1 MVERIAISQGAVIAG
16 GARPARRPGQ
26 ALAALAVAL
35 VAACG
40 AEPQAESLESVAAKQ
55 PPIYDPASLSGQ
67 AIPNSDL
74 PPEGTR
80 SLFDHL
86 VAQHG
91 QLPYPFEDV
100 VDWIASLDKDGRAP
114 TTVLV
119 PHGRSLQ
126 KGKSSFA
133 DPRVILTADITPP
146 ESAAGHQ
153 PIYRGRLFLGFVDNA
168 EEIEV
173 LSYNEAAGRFE
184 FQLVKDYCEGCT
196 PRIVYAQ
203 RNVCLTCHQNGAGIF
218 PVRPWQE
225 TNASPD
231 IAARIREAL
240 PNRTTY
246 AGAPMDVRL
255 EAPETIDNNTDISNV
270 IPVAQRVWLDGCG
283 DGDAGTECR
292 RLMLKLA
299 LEFAVAP
306 GRFDAESATAQALR
320 AHFARNW
327 PERGVAIP
335 NNNLLNRDPLQDDL
349 YSGGLWAGIKRAVF
363 GRSETTTAGG
373 GDKLADFDAL
383 PPLPPELDPLTL
395 RAPDKLL
402 TPDELEGVYALA
414 QLFAP
419 ADLAR
424 LEQQADYDMAKLMQ
438 AVDHAA
444 VSPHVAVVPFRRMP
458 VVDALLVALGAERTP
473 VHWGMAIADM
483 SPPIFEGEPR
493 LELAEDSPLKPFETY
508 CFGCHRGNPNA
519 KLNFMAGAD
528 EAEVLA
534 NIQDTDTIRDVLDY
548 ERYLGSK
555 KASTLMPPEGS
566 WQRDK
571 LDAQLSKGDDPLTA
585 MRDQVPSLFEF

>member
-1 MVERIAISQGAVIAG
+1 MIRRTLIALIAAG
-16 GARPARRPGQ
+16 LLG
-26 ALAALAVAL
+26 
-35 VAACG
+35 ACG
-40 AEPQAESLESVAAKQ
+40 SEPAAESLESVAAKV
-55 PPIYDPASLSGQ
+55 PPVYDPSSLSGQ
-67 AIPNSDL
+67 AIPNDDL
-74 PPEGTR
+74 PPAGTR

-86 VAQHG
+86 VAQNG

-100 VDWIASLDKDGRAP
+100 VDWIASLDKDGKRP

-146 ESAAGHQ
+146 DSAAGYQ
-153 PIYRGRLFLGFVDNA
+153 PIYKGRLFLGFVDNA
-168 EEIEV
+168 AEIEV

-225 TNASPD
+225 TNASPE
-231 IAARIREAL
+231 IAARIHEAL
-240 PNRTTY
+240 PDRAAY
-246 AGAPMDVRL
+246 AGAPMDVKL

-270 IPVAQRVWLDGCG
+270 VPVAQRVWLDGCG
-283 DGDAGTECR
+283 DGEAGRDCR

-299 LEFAVAP
+299 LQFAVAP
-306 GRFDAESATAQALR
+306 GRFDAESADAQALTS
-320 AHFARNW
+320 HFARNW

-349 YSGGLWAGIKRAVF
+349 YSGGVWAGIKRALF
-363 GRSETTTAGG
+363 GRTETTTAGA

-395 RAPDKLL
+395 RQPETLL
-402 TPDELEGVYALA
+402 TPNELEGVYALA
-414 QLFAP
+414 QLFAA

-424 LEQQADYDMAKLMQ
+424 LEQQAGYDTAALL
-438 AVDHAA
+438 AAADHPALTAHVDA
-444 VSPHVAVVPFRRMP
+444 VPFRRMP
-458 VVDALLVALGAERTP
+458 VTDALLTALGAERTP
-473 VHWGMAIADM
+473 LHWGMDLAEM
-483 SPPIFEGEPR
+483 SPPIFEGEPK
-493 LELAEDSPLKPFETY
+493 LELAEGSELQPFETY

-528 EAEVLA
+528 EAAVLA

-571 LDAQLSKGDDPLTA
+571 LDAVRSKGEDPWTA

>member
-1 MVERIAISQGAVIAG
+1 MSPIRRINT
-16 GARPARRPGQ
+16 
-26 ALAALAVAL
+26 LAAVLTAAL
-35 VAACG
+35 LTACG
-40 AEPQAESLESVAAKQ
+40 PKPQAESIESVAAKL

-86 VAQHG
+86 VAQNG
-91 QLPYPFEDV
+91 ALPYPFEDV
-100 VDWIASLDKDGRAP
+100 VDWIASLDKDGKRP

-133 DPRVILTADITPP
+133 DPRVILTADIAPP
-146 ESAAGHQ
+146 DSGASHA
-153 PIYRGRLFLGFVDNA
+153 PIYKGRLFLGFVDNA

-203 RNVCLTCHQNGAGIF
+203 RNVCLTCHQNAAGIF

-225 TNASPD
+225 TNASPE
-231 IAARIREAL
+231 IAARISDAL
-240 PNRTTY
+240 PDHASY
-246 AGAPMDVRL
+246 GGAPL
-255 EAPETIDNNTDISNV
+255 EVNLESPETIDNNTDISNV
-270 IPVAQRVWLDGCG
+270 IPLAQRVWLDGCG
-283 DGDAGTECR
+283 AGDTGTACR
-292 RLMLKLA
+292 QMLLRQA
-299 LEFAVAP
+299 LSFALAP
-306 GRFDAESATAQALR
+306 GRYDPDNPEAKALR
-320 AHFARNW
+320 EHFASNW
-327 PERGVAIP
+327 PQRGVALP
-335 NNNLLNRDPLQDDL
+335 DNNLLNRDPLQDDL
-349 YSGGLWAGIKRAVF
+349 YEGGVWAGLKRAVF

-383 PPLPPELDPLTL
+383 PPLPSELDPLTL
-395 RAPDKLL
+395 R
-402 TPDELEGVYALA
+402 TPQRIISADELDGVYALA

-419 ADLAR
+419 SDLAR
-424 LEQQADYDMAKLMQ
+424 LEAQAGFKIETIL
-438 AVDHAA
+438 AA
-444 VSPHVAVVPFRRMP
+444 VEHEALASITDAKPFRRMATT
-458 VVDALLVALGAERTP
+458 DALLTALGADATP
-473 VHWGMAIADM
+473 VHWGFDITEM
-483 SPPIFEGEPR
+483 SPPIFEGEPV
-493 LELAEDSPLKPFETY
+493 LELAEGSELKPFETY

-528 EAEVLA
+528 EAAVLE
-534 NIQDTDTIRDVLDY
+534 NIQNADKVREVLDY

-555 KASTLMPPEGS
+555 KASSLMPPAGS

-571 LDAQLSKGDDPLTA
+571 LDAELSKGADPLTA